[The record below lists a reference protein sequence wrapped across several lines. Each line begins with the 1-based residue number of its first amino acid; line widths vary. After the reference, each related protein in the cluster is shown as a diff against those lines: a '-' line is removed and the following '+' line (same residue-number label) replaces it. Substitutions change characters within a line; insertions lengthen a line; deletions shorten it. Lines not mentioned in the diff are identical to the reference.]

1 MKIFNVRIN
10 VQINQVA
17 QIPDNPES
25 TGPKP
30 FNDDPIDKQADMLD
44 NYLKKAAAAFG
55 GRGPGG
61 MIPGMDGDRAEM
73 SRSVNVAAETFE
85 DLQAILAKFN
95 DAAKTLVA
103 VPDSLLA
110 VHDPN
115 ITPMR

>member
-17 QIPDNPES
+17 QIPDNPEN

-30 FNDDPIDKQADMLD
+30 FNDDPVDKQSDMLD
-44 NYLKKAAAAFG
+44 RYLGKVAHVFG
-55 GRGPGG
+55 PRSPMGASE
-61 MIPGMDGDRAEM
+61 GDRAEM
-73 SRSVNVAAETFE
+73 TRSVNVAAETFE
-85 DLQAILAKFN
+85 ELQAILAKFN
-95 DAAKTLVA
+95 DTAKTLVA

-110 VHDPN
+110 AHDPS